1 MNIVKITEDHLGSC
15 MVIAKKQY
23 LKECESV
30 DALYEEQYEQE
41 LYQRLKQPCLKG
53 NGIVCLDENQVCG
66 YLLSDCDIEKD
77 ENNYISIPVW
87 GYGAEYKNR
96 NKVISFMFQSFANK
110 VMVLRHVAH
119 FNEKIYAH
127 DLEIISYFTFC
138 QFGIMCT
145 EPVRYT
151 SRFILPK
158 NEVLCKELSNAEILD
173 RKLEILKLYRLLVEH
188 LKQSPVFYPG
198 KEFTDEVYMN
208 YILSDSTRMFVA
220 CNGDEIIGIIDA
232 AMDNECFLL
241 NHKRVYN
248 VGDIYVEE
256 RFRGK
261 LISQAL
267 LRFVNNTLKEEKVEK
282 LWVEHGTANPNAT
295 GFWDKYFENYTYTLV
310 REINNTGF

>member
-41 LYQRLKQPCLKG
+41 LYQRLKQPCIKG

-66 YLLSDCDIEKD
+66 YLLSDCDIDKD

-96 NKVISFMFQSFANK
+96 NKVISFMFQYFANK
-110 VMVLRHVAH
+110 VMVLSHVAH
-119 FNEKIYAH
+119 FNVKIYAH
-127 DLEIISYFTFC
+127 DLEILSYFTFC

-145 EPVRYT
+145 EAVRNT

-158 NEVLCKELSNAEILD
+158 NEVLCKELTNAEILD
-173 RKLEILKLYRLLVEH
+173 RKSEILKLYRLLVEH
-188 LKQSPVFYPG
+188 LQHSPVFYPG
-198 KEFTDEVYMN
+198 KEFTDEIYMN

-220 CNGDEIIGIIDA
+220 YNGDKIIGIIDA
-232 AMDNECFLL
+232 SMDNECFLL
-241 NHKRVYN
+241 NHERVYN

-256 RFRGK
+256 GLRGK
-261 LISQAL
+261 LISQTL
-267 LRFVNNTLKEEKVEK
+267 LRFVNNTLKEENVDK

-295 GFWDKYFENYTYTLV
+295 GFWDKYFNNYTYTLV
-310 REINNTGF
+310 REIKSTVF